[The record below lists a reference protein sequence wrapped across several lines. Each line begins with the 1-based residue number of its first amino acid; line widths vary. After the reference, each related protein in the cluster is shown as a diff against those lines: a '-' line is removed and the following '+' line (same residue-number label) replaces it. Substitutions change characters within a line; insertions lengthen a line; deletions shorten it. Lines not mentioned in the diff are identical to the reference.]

1 MSVELVNKPTE
12 ELLEAV
18 NHLLPQL
25 SRSAPPLS
33 ADDLEKMLAQPAVYF
48 FFYRDDE
55 TGKILGTLTLATFVI
70 PTGLRAW
77 VEDVVV
83 SEDARGKGA
92 GQQLVEAA
100 LAHAKTIGAKSVDL
114 TSRPSREAANR
125 LYQRCGF
132 VARETNI
139 YRFNEQ

>member
-1 MSVELVNKPTE
+1 MSVELINKPTA

-18 NHLLPQL
+18 NYLLPQL
-25 SRSAPPLS
+25 SRSAPALS
-33 ADDLEKMLAQPAVYF
+33 MGELEEMLAQPAVYF

-55 TGKILGTLTLATFVI
+55 TGKILGALTLATFII

-83 SEDARGKGA
+83 SEDARGKGV
-92 GQQLVEAA
+92 GQALVEAA
-100 LAHAKTIGAKSVDL
+100 ITHAKLIGAKSVDL

-125 LYQRCGF
+125 LYKRCGF

-139 YRFNEQ
+139 YRYSE